1 MKISCVVALHG
12 LGADG
17 SDLMPLQD
25 MMSMDVVPWLFPD
38 APILPVSVNGGMEM
52 PAWFDILGFLPTDP
66 IDAQGIAQS
75 AQRINEII
83 NEQVSLGVN
92 PAEIVLLG
100 FSQGGVVALHA
111 ALSASVQVGAVVGLS
126 TWLPASAQ
134 LLPLLKHRENLPIWL
149 GHGSLDNVVPLV
161 AAERAYSRLL
171 AMGMQQV
178 SLHRYPM
185 AHAIIAQELDAVV
198 AWLSD
203 LTDATPIAGNNV

>member
-1 MKISCVVALHG
+1 MKISCVIALHG
-12 LGADG
+12 LGADSG
-17 SDLMPLQD
+17 DLMPLQE
-25 MMSMDVVPWLFPD
+25 MMGMNAVLWLFPD
-38 APILPVSVNGGMEM
+38 APILPVSVNGGMAM

-83 NEQVSLGVN
+83 NEQVSLGIN

-111 ALSASVQVGAVVGLS
+111 ALSASVQVGAVIGLS
-126 TWLPASAQ
+126 TWLPVYEQ
-134 LLPLLKHRENLPIWL
+134 LLPLLKHREDLPIWL
-149 GHGSLDNVVPLV
+149 GHGSLDSVVPLA

-171 AMGMQQV
+171 AMGMQRV

-203 LTDATPIAGNNV
+203 LSDAPSIAGNNA